1 MFFQETFKTLL
12 LLQSLFT
19 GDYNEGDAKYIW
31 IDNNKYYKSYIFTTL
46 NKEILKSWNI
56 RLVLKGG
63 DF

>member
-1 MFFQETFKTLL
+1 MFFQEAFKTLL

-31 IDNNKYYKSYIFTTL
+31 IDNNKYYKLYIFTTL
-46 NKEILKSWNI
+46 NKGKSWNI
-56 RLVLKGG
+56 RLVLKGE